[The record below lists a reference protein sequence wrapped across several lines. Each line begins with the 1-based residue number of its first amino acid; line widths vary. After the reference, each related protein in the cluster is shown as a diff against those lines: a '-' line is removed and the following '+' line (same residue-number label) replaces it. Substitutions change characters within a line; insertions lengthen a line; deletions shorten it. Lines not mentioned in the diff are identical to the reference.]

1 MYKKFLLL
9 FLALTVASVFATSA
23 FALGSGSQVENFTLK
38 DLSGKS
44 VSLNQFKGKVVVL
57 NFWASWCPP
66 CRNEMPEF
74 NEMSKEFKKSG
85 DAVLLA
91 VNMTDGRRETK
102 SKVESFMKDAGYT
115 MTVLLDSNQ
124 ELAEYFGIRYIPSTF
139 VINGEGKLTGQIQGG
154 TTKAAVMKLVEEA
167 KK

>member
-1 MYKKFLLL
+1 
-9 FLALTVASVFATSA
+9 
-23 FALGSGSQVENFTLK
+23 
-38 DLSGKS
+38 
-44 VSLNQFKGKVVVL
+44 
-57 NFWASWCPP
+57 
-66 CRNEMPEF
+66 
-74 NEMSKEFKKSG
+74 MSKEFKKSG

-102 SKVESFMKDAGYT
+102 SKVENFIKETGYT
-115 MTVLLDSNQ
+115 MTVLLDSDQ

-139 VINGEGKLTGQIQGG
+139 VINKDGKLTGQIQGG